1 MQTPLCGFTKD
12 CTASLN
18 EIKEKVKPNQF
29 LISRMMQG
37 ELIED
42 LTRRIILIIRKDFK
56 MLTITLNAF
65 DVLDKLPASTRE
77 PIEQITA
84 EELCTQMRKD
94 QSEVDGYA
102 GLVNNYALFKNF
114 KMEVKDDHDLE
125 LTFKDMHFNQMQ
137 VISQYLAYSFSHL
150 AIKHDETK
158 NQISANVD
166 YISAVYNILN
176 SDEKINR
183 KVDDKLA

>member
-1 MQTPLCGFTKD
+1 M
-12 CTASLN
+12 
-18 EIKEKVKPNQF
+18 
-29 LISRMMQG
+29 
-37 ELIED
+37 
-42 LTRRIILIIRKDFK
+42 ILIIRKDFK

-94 QSEVDGYA
+94 QPEVDGYA

-137 VISQYLAYSFSHL
+137 MISQYLAYSFSHL
-150 AIKHDETK
+150 ALKHDETK
-158 NQISANVD
+158 NQINANVD